1 MADSAL
7 RLVAILQKIPR
18 SPRKV
23 GLGDIRSYLSELG
36 LTVTDRTIQR
46 DLEKLS
52 ELFPLEVDT
61 RSKPYGWSFMSSAK
75 TSMPSLHPYEALT
88 MLMAGKFLGD
98 SLPSSL
104 NEYLFYQKYQAT
116 AALEPYQNKKL
127 KKWMDKIAFVSE
139 GFNLKKADIEKSV
152 IESVYDAILHDKKL
166 IIDYKDKMQQEVHP
180 LGLILKERHIYLV
193 CTFWEFE
200 KPVQIALDRI
210 KKITVLDDRIKAP
223 QGFSLDKFINNGQ
236 SNLMLS
242 EESIFLDIKITK
254 AASKHLLETPIN
266 DSQVITPIDDKW
278 NKLCATVE
286 NRQDLR
292 WWLLGFGFQ
301 VEVIL
306 PLELRQE
313 FKSMADRMSEN
324 YSK

>member
-23 GLGDIRSYLSELG
+23 ALGDIRNYLAELG

-61 RSKPYGWSFMSSAK
+61 RSKPYGWSFMSTAK

-88 MLMAGKFLGD
+88 MLMAGKFLSD

-104 NEYLFYQKYQAT
+104 NDYLFYQKYQA
-116 AALEPYQNKKL
+116 ADALEPYQNKKL
-127 KKWMDKIAFVSE
+127 KKWLDKIAFVSE
-139 GFNLKKADIEKSV
+139 GFNLKKANIKKSV
-152 IESVYDAILHDKKL
+152 IENVYDGLLHDKKL
-166 IIDYKDKMQQEVHP
+166 IIDYKDKLQQEVHP
-180 LGLILKERHIYLV
+180 LGIILKERHIYLV
-193 CTFWEFE
+193 CTFWRFE
-200 KPVQIALDRI
+200 KPVQIALNRI
-210 KKITVLDDRIKAP
+210 KSIKVMEEKSKAP
-223 QGFSLDKFINNGQ
+223 HGFSLDSFIKDGQ
-236 SNLMLS
+236 ANIVLS
-242 EESIFLDIKITK
+242 EEPISLKIKITI
-254 AASKHLLETPIN
+254 AACEHLIETPIN
-266 DSQVITPIDDKW
+266 ESQVISQIDEKW
-278 NKLCATVE
+278 NLLTATVE

-301 VEVIL
+301 VEVVS
-306 PLELRQE
+306 PVSLRQE
-313 FKSMADRMSEN
+313 FKTMAEKMSLLYEQ
-324 YSK
+324 